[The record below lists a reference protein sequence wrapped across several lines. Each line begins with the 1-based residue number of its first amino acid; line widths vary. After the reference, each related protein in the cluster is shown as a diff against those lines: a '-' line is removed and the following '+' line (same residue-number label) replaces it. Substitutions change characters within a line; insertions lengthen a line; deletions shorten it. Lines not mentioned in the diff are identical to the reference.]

1 MKIGIRKKINFILFI
16 SMFAVG
22 LSIGISFYIQYSNY
36 MMQSVVDKLYNGL
49 FSIYNIVDIS
59 ELPKYTPESRYEES
73 YINSWKKVKSIQK
86 NLNLAYIY
94 ILRLNEK
101 NELIF
106 LMDTGTHPDPNQ
118 KTDSDEDDNLF
129 TIYKD
134 APKEALEAIKIKKL
148 VVVPKEYTD
157 KWGTFKSAFYPIEYK
172 GKVIGVI
179 GSDYKINDILEL
191 QKKAKLILFTILM
204 IGLIVILIAGTIIRR
219 LIVLPILKL
228 NEGSSEIAKG
238 NLDYSIQV
246 KQKDEI
252 GELASS
258 FNLMAKNLKD
268 SFNTI
273 QEYNEQLEEKVAK
286 RTEELQ
292 ETLGKVQELKTQ
304 QDGDYFLTTLI
315 TNPLMQNRNK
325 SESVKVDFLLEQKK
339 KFQFKG
345 RTHALGGDINVSG
358 NLNFNGSRYT
368 VFFNG
373 DAMGKSMQGAG
384 GALVIGSVFNS
395 IMARS
400 ASNKKILTI
409 SPENWIKETFV
420 EIQRV
425 MESFDGAMLV
435 SCILGLI
442 EDSTG
447 RLLFFNA
454 EHPFSVLYRD
464 KKASFIES
472 EISAHKMGMPF
483 NNDVQVVSFKLQ
495 PGDVLIC
502 GSDGKD
508 DLVLSNT
515 IEAGRI
521 INEDENLFLKLV
533 ESGEGNL
540 KRIYENINLNGELSD
555 DLSLLRISFMENIN
569 PEEAQEFSF
578 NNKTNSELVMELIK
592 EKKYSHALEELEKT
606 PEESNLI
613 YIYRKAFCL
622 NKLKRNSEALK
633 LFDSADEKIKEHTKI
648 IKLLA
653 KLYFDMGNFKE
664 AENFLEKLS
673 QINPNDEDVRNSLNR
688 IRSFRN

>member
-1 MKIGIRKKINFILFI
+1 MKIGIRKKINVILFV

-49 FSIYNIVDIS
+49 FSIYNIIDVS
-59 ELPKYTPESRYEES
+59 ELQKYTPETRYEDS
-73 YINSWKKVKSIQK
+73 YITSWKKVKSIQK

-94 ILRLNEK
+94 VLRLNEK
-101 NELIF
+101 GELIF

-134 APKEALEAIKIKKL
+134 APKEAMESIKTGKL

-157 KWGTFKSAFYPIEYK
+157 KWGTFKSAFYPIKYK
-172 GKVIGVI
+172 DKTIGVI

-204 IGLIVILIAGTIIRR
+204 IGVIVIIIAGTIIRR
-219 LIVLPILKL
+219 IIVVPIQKL
-228 NEGSSEIAKG
+228 NVGSSQIANG
-238 NLDYSIQV
+238 NLEYSIQIH
-246 KQKDEI
+246 QKDEI

-258 FNLMAKNLKD
+258 FNLMAKNLKE

-273 QEYNEQLEEKVAK
+273 QEYNEQLEEKVTK

-325 SESVKVDFLLEQKK
+325 SASVKVEFFLEQKK

-345 RTHALGGDINVSG
+345 KTHALGGDINVSG
-358 NLNFNGSRYT
+358 NLNFNGLRHT

-409 SPENWIKETFV
+409 SPETWIKEAFV

-435 SCILGLI
+435 SCILGII
-442 EDSTG
+442 EDTTG

-464 KKASFIES
+464 GKASFIET

-483 NNDVQVVSFKLQ
+483 NTDVNVYRFQLQ
-495 PGDVLIC
+495 PGDILIC

-508 DLVLSNT
+508 DLVLTKNA
-515 IEAGRI
+515 EFGRV
-521 INEDENLFLKLV
+521 INEDENLFLRLV
-533 ESGEGNL
+533 EEGSGSI
-540 KRIYENINLNGELSD
+540 KKIYDNIILNGEISD
-555 DLSLLRISFMENIN
+555 DLSLLRISFMEETNREPI
-569 PEEAQEFSF
+569 EELNQKQKP
-578 NNKTNSELVMELIK
+578 NYDIVMELIK
-592 EKKYSHALEELEKT
+592 EKKFSHALEELEKN
-606 PEESNLI
+606 PDELNLI
-613 YIYRKAFCL
+613 YLYRKAYCL
-622 NKLKRNSEALK
+622 NKLKRNYEALK
-633 LFDSADEKIKEHTKI
+633 LFDQADEKLKEHTKVL
-648 IKLLA
+648 KLLA
-653 KLYFDMGNFKE
+653 KLYFDMGNFTE
-664 AENFLEKLS
+664 AENYLEKLL
-673 QINPNDEDVRNSLNR
+673 QIKPNDEDVKNSLLR
-688 IRSFRN
+688 IRSLKN